1 MARRRRSTL
10 RYAFLA
16 VGISMVLW
24 SIAHGGSTVEREF
37 DIPVVFSR
45 LPEDLVITDQT
56 ATKINVRVQGSRAA
70 FRALVVSELEY
81 VENVVGAKPG
91 RARYEVDTDRLDLPR
106 GVQPVGLS
114 PAQID
119 VQFELRARKN
129 VPVRA
134 DLQGTPPEGYQV
146 GEVAVEPARVWLIG
160 ARSRVLRLSEV
171 LTEPIDLSELRA
183 PSEREVKL
191 ALGGD
196 HVWLEGTEPVKVRIQ
211 IEPMQPA
218 GRPRAGGRTG

>member
-1 MARRRRSTL
+1 MARRRRGTL

-16 VGISMVLW
+16 VVISMALW

-37 DIPVVFSR
+37 DNPVVFTR
-45 LPEDLVITDQT
+45 LPEDLVIPDQS

-70 FRALVVSELEY
+70 FRALVASELEY
-81 VENVVGAKPG
+81 VENVGGAKPG

-119 VQFELRARKN
+119 VQFELRSRKN

-183 PSEREVKL
+183 PSERDVKL
-191 ALGGD
+191 ALGSD
-196 HVWLEGTEPVKVRIQ
+196 HVWLEGTEPVKVKIEIQ
-211 IEPMQPA
+211 PTPPA
-218 GRPRAGGRTG
+218 ARPRAGGRTG

>member
-1 MARRRRSTL
+1 MARRRRGTL

-91 RARYEVDTDRLDLPR
+91 RARYEVGASELPADLTAGLLEGQR
-106 GVQPVGLS
+106 GPLAVEASGESGGEVVARGQTEVAAGAGLRKATLCLQPVAPPS
-114 PAQID
+114 PDGA
-119 VQFELRARKN
+119 
-129 VPVRA
+129 
-134 DLQGTPPEGYQV
+134 
-146 GEVAVEPARVWLIG
+146 PACS
-160 ARSRVLRLSEV
+160 A
-171 LTEPIDLSELRA
+171 
-183 PSEREVKL
+183 
-191 ALGGD
+191 
-196 HVWLEGTEPVKVRIQ
+196 
-211 IEPMQPA
+211 
-218 GRPRAGGRTG
+218 RTGSPEV

>member
-1 MARRRRSTL
+1 MARRRRGTL
-10 RYAFLA
+10 RYALLA
-16 VGISMVLW
+16 VVISMVLW

-37 DIPVVFSR
+37 DIPVVFAR

-70 FRALVVSELEY
+70 FRALVASELEY
-81 VENVVGAKPG
+81 VENVGGAKPG

-129 VPVRA
+129 VPVKA

-146 GEVAVEPARVWLIG
+146 GEVAIEPARVWLIG
-160 ARSRVLRLSEV
+160 ARSRVLRMSEV

-191 ALGGD
+191 AVGND
-196 HVWLEGTEPVKVRIQ
+196 HVWPEGTEPVKIRIQ
-211 IEPMQPA
+211 IEPMEPA